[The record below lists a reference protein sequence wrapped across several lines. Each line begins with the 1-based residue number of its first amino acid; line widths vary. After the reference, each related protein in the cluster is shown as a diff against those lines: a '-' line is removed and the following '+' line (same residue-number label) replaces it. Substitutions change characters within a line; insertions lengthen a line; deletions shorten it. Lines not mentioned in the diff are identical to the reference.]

1 MAASAQTVP
10 ESFLQIIEPRAWL
23 RSLTRVPP
31 QRNADVGIFPSCT
44 RRRTD
49 QSYLQQSLLITR
61 FKLTYLPPDV
71 GAKGAYRRWS
81 SQAHHFSKPH
91 TGYSIERTNW
101 IRQNER
107 HLMYAFDL
115 CNKVSLMRLVA
126 AAARFEADPQLVAR
140 LVCSCVSLAGVGLLS
155 AVSRAANFA
164 RFASVPS
171 SKRSMLLSLAIF
183 SSRLRARAAFA
194 IFRAI
199 LFAFLSSRVVSGLPC
214 SGVIRFP
221 LRVADTFMLLF
232 NSGPKRIVA
241 KSAAVH
247 PSPTPRPPK
256 DASPPSRT
264 RRRRGRPWPPPV
276 AWCRLGVERCV
287 CVVLCFLE
295 CAACLRLVQ
304 GCPDSACHP

>member
-1 MAASAQTVP
+1 VAAEPDTRTPAAERGRRNLPLLYQEEDGPVLSSAKPPHHSFQTHL
-10 ESFLQIIEPRAWL
+10 SA
-23 RSLTRVPP
+23 
-31 QRNADVGIFPSCT
+31 T
-44 RRRTD
+44 RRR
-49 QSYLQQSLLITR
+49 R
-61 FKLTYLPPDV
+61 K
-71 GAKGAYRRWS
+71 RRLS
-81 SQAHHFSKPH
+81 SVELSSTPLSKPH

-107 HLMYAFDL
+107 HLIYAFDL

-140 LVCSCVSLAGVGLLS
+140 LVCAPGSLAGVGLLS

-287 CVVLCFLE
+287 CVVLCFLD

-304 GCPDSACHP
+304 GCPESACHPG